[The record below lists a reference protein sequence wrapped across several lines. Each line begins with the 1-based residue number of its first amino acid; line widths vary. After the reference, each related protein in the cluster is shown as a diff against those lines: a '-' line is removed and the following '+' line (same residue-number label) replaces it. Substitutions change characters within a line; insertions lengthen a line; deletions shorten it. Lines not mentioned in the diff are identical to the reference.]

1 MTGSFP
7 RIAALTAGLTIA
19 YAVSAWTMEGID
31 PARLPWDLGLLAL
44 NTVPLLAIGR
54 NPLAVVLA
62 CSVAYPLWL
71 EAGHDGHLLQSLP
84 ALVAMY
90 AVGAWDRP
98 LWIRVIA
105 LIAPVWMVAVAVGWW
120 GADPLEVGYVGVM
133 FVVVWALG
141 VAIAARRSYGRQLE
155 AKTAALEEA
164 RRELAD
170 RAVAEERGRI
180 ARELHDVVAH
190 AMSLITVRAG
200 VGAHL
205 AATRPDE
212 ATRALDVIERT
223 GREGLAEMRR
233 MLAVLRDPDPR
244 GPRPEPQPGL
254 ADIARL
260 ATEVGEAGAQVAVT
274 TEGPARDVP
283 AGLGLAAYRVVQEAL
298 TNVVKHARGARTSV
312 AIRYRPDAVEVE
324 VRSAG
329 RPPTGEPAPRGQ
341 GLRGQGLRGQGLRGM
356 AERVA
361 LYDGRFE
368 AGWTADGFRV
378 WAYFPVEAD
387 P

>member
-1 MTGSFP
+1 MTAPFA
-7 RIAALTAGLTIA
+7 RLVALTVALTAT
-19 YAVSAWTMEGID
+19 YAVSAWSVDGFD
-31 PARLPWDLGLLAL
+31 PDRLPWDLTLLAL
-44 NTVPLLAIGR
+44 NTLPLLAIGR
-54 NPLAVVLA
+54 QPLAVVLLF
-62 CSVAYPLWL
+62 SVSYPLWL
-71 EAGHDGHLLQSLP
+71 QVGHEGHMLQSLP
-84 ALVAMY
+84 ALLAMY

-98 LWIRVIA
+98 LWMRAIA
-105 LIAPVWMVAVAVGWW
+105 LVTPVWMVAIAAGWW
-120 GADPLEVGYVGVM
+120 KADALEVGYVGVI

-141 VAIAARRSYGRQLE
+141 VAIAARRSYARQLE
-155 AKTAALEEA
+155 AKTAALEQA

-205 AATRPDE
+205 AESRPDE
-212 ATRALDVIERT
+212 AAQALAIIERT

-244 GPRPEPQPGL
+244 GPRPQPQPGL
-254 ADIARL
+254 ADVARL
-260 ATEVGEAGAQVAVT
+260 GAEVTEAGVPVEVT
-274 TEGPARDVP
+274 TRGQARAVP

-298 TNVVKHARGARTSV
+298 TNVVKHAPGARTRV
-312 AIRYRPDAVEVE
+312 AIRYRTDRVEVE
-324 VRSAG
+324 VSSAG
-329 RPPTGEPAPRGQ
+329 RPPTGEPAPP
-341 GLRGQGLRGQGLRGM
+341 GQGLRGM

-368 AGWTADGFRV
+368 AGWAADGFRV
-378 WAYFPVEAD
+378 SAHFPLEAA
-387 P
+387 